1 MDIGLEQKK
10 IMKEEDTK
18 ALFDHIEKGL
28 RGDEKGLAQV
38 FHRFYEVD
46 RFTEFGFDTFEDFVR
61 YCGIDA
67 KMAMELI
74 SIWSTVESFVTI
86 GEKWVS
92 RLDWES
98 LCLIHNHRFSLV
110 QLNRIRE
117 ISDQNFQGAIKAFLQ
132 VRN

>member
-1 MDIGLEQKK
+1 MEIGLEQKK
-10 IMKEEDTK
+10 TTKEDDAR
-18 ALFDHIEKGL
+18 ALLDMIEKV

-38 FHRFYEVD
+38 LHRFYEVD

-74 SIWSTVESFVTI
+74 SVWSTVESFVTI

-98 LCLIHNHRFSLV
+98 LYLIHNHRFSLV
-110 QLNRIRE
+110 QLHRIRD
-117 ISDQNFQGAIKAFLQ
+117 ISDRNFQGAIKAFLQ
-132 VRN
+132 GVN